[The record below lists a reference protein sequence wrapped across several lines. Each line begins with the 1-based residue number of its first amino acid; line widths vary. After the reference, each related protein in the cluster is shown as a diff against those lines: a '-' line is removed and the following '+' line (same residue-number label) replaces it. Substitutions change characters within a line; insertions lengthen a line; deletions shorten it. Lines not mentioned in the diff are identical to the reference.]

1 MKNKNILK
9 LYIKNNWI
17 TIFLSLIISAISVIS
32 YLSIPII
39 IGKIIDNF
47 DKLNLLNLF
56 ILLIICILIYVI
68 SNYISNILI
77 KRMNVKATTNLRKEF
92 IEKINFS
99 KISILDRYNSGD
111 ISSRIIND
119 IDTISDGFSNL
130 ILKSINAIFTII
142 IIFIIMFK
150 LNKFLTIILL
160 LFIPVF
166 VFIPY
171 YISKKTKVYFRK
183 NQIIESKI
191 NSYVKEKINNFS
203 YIKLNFCEE
212 KTINDFLSLANEYE
226 LLSKR
231 AVLFSSLSNP
241 TSRFINGIVTIIVCF
256 VGGVFAIDNV
266 ITIGTYQ
273 IFINYATQFV
283 KPFNEISNITSE
295 ITNSLTSLER
305 INEIFNFDV
314 EKENGDKI
322 KKINSDIIF
331 NNVIFS
337 YNKDNKIIKNLN
349 CKIEYGKKTAIVGT
363 TGSGKTTLINLL
375 MRFYNIDSGSI
386 YINNSNIDS
395 YNLASYRNNF
405 GIVLQDTYLFKD
417 TVLENL
423 KYGCNRKI
431 DTEEIIRICKL
442 VNCHNFIEKMP
453 NKYETILLPDCIST
467 GQKQLICIARMILRN
482 PDILILDEATSDID
496 TLTEKNIQNALN
508 ILMKNKT
515 SIIIAH
521 RLSTIV
527 NADKIIV
534 MNNGVIV
541 EEGNHQELLEKK
553 KYYYDIYNSQFL

>member
-241 TSRFINGIVTIIVCF
+241 TSRFINGIATIIVCF

>member
-77 KRMNVKATTNLRKEF
+77 KRMNVKATTNLRKKF

-231 AVLFSSLSNP
+231 AVLFSSLANP
-241 TSRFINGIVTIIVCF
+241 TSRFINGIATIIVCF

>member
-142 IIFIIMFK
+142 IIFTIMFK

-231 AVLFSSLSNP
+231 AVLFSSLANP
-241 TSRFINGIVTIIVCF
+241 TSRFINGIATIIVCF

-405 GIVLQDTYLFKD
+405 GIVPQDTYLFKD

>member
-150 LNKFLTIILL
+150 LNKFFSIILL

-231 AVLFSSLSNP
+231 AVLFSSLANP
-241 TSRFINGIVTIIVCF
+241 TSRFINGIATIIVCF

>member
-231 AVLFSSLSNP
+231 AVLFSSLANP
-241 TSRFINGIVTIIVCF
+241 TSRFINGIATIIVCF

-453 NKYETILLPDCIST
+453 NKYETNLLPDCIST

>member
-119 IDTISDGFSNL
+119 IDTIIDGFSNL

>member
-231 AVLFSSLSNP
+231 AVLFSSLANP
-241 TSRFINGIVTIIVCF
+241 TSRFINGIATIIVCF

-405 GIVLQDTYLFKD
+405 GIVPQDTYLFKD

-467 GQKQLICIARMILRN
+467 GQ
-482 PDILILDEATSDID
+482 
-496 TLTEKNIQNALN
+496 
-508 ILMKNKT
+508 
-515 SIIIAH
+515 
-521 RLSTIV
+521 
-527 NADKIIV
+527 
-534 MNNGVIV
+534 NN
-541 EEGNHQELLEKK
+541 
-553 KYYYDIYNSQFL
+553 